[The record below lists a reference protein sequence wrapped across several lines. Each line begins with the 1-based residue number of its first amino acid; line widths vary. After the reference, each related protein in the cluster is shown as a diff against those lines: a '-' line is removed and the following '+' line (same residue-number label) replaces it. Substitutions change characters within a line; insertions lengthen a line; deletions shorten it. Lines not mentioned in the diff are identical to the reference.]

1 MKDSNALDLFPKMR
15 VKAFDGMSVTAE
27 VWAKAHEEHRN
38 ALGAHNLVAHGSGI
52 LTGLEVIANDPPDQ
66 FVFISPGAAVDPAG
80 NVIVVPEAVAYDFG
94 SASEGDLFL
103 VLGQG
108 ERELGGV
115 GNEAKFIQNEFVIA
129 ARSSLPKRPT
139 VELARIT
146 LSKAGKP
153 VKNAEAP
160 LHPGPDMLD
169 LRYRKKIASVVHR
182 PVRVYVKVL
191 GKDEPEII
199 TAWDHLGNAC
209 QRELPCKLIVD
220 SSGAFPKDLK
230 EFDLVYLAGKG
241 KFKSTDVMW
250 KALTGYFEQG
260 KILILEALDPEAQE
274 SCQELLDKLKL
285 LPVDADKKASLFTEP
300 FLFAEPPTGFSGT
313 HVQVWEQVVYSTGA
327 YGLAWAGLAGTGISS
342 RSYIRS
348 AQEWGVNLIKYCLH
362 QDE

>member
-1 MKDSNALDLFPKMR
+1 M
-15 VKAFDGMSVTAE
+15 
-27 VWAKAHEEHRN
+27 W
-38 ALGAHNLVAHGSGI
+38 
-52 LTGLEVIANDPPDQ
+52 
-66 FVFISPGAAVDPAG
+66 
-80 NVIVVPEAVAYDFG
+80 
-94 SASEGDLFL
+94 
-103 VLGQG
+103 
-108 ERELGGV
+108 

-241 KFKSTDVMW
+241 KVQINGCDVE
-250 KALTGYFEQG
+250 GIDRG
-260 KILILEALDPEAQE
+260 IL
-274 SCQELLDKLKL
+274 
-285 LPVDADKKASLFTEP
+285 
-300 FLFAEPPTGFSGT
+300 
-313 HVQVWEQVVYSTGA
+313 
-327 YGLAWAGLAGTGISS
+327 S
-342 RSYIRS
+342 RGRY
-348 AQEWGVNLIKYCLH
+348 
-362 QDE
+362 

>member
-15 VKAFDGMSVTAE
+15 VKPFDGMSVTAE
-27 VWAKAHEEHRN
+27 VWAKAHDEHRN
-38 ALGAHNLVAHGSGI
+38 ALGAHNLIAHGSGI

-80 NVIVVPEAVAYDFG
+80 NVIVVPEPVAYDFG
-94 SASEGDLFL
+94 SASAGELFL

-115 GNEAKFIQNEFVIA
+115 GNDVKFIQNEFVIA

-146 LSKAGKP
+146 LSKTGNP
-153 VKNAEAP
+153 IKNAVQS

-169 LRYRKKIASVVHR
+169 LRYRNQMVSALRK
-182 PVRVYVKVL
+182 PVKVFVKSL
-191 GKDEPEII
+191 GKEESDII
-199 TAWDHLGNAC
+199 AAWDHLGAAC
-209 QRELPCKLIVD
+209 QREMPNKLIVD
-220 SSGAFPKDLK
+220 TSEAFPKGLDDY
-230 EFDLVYLAGKG
+230 DLVYLAGKG
-241 KFKSTDVMW
+241 KFKSPEVML
-250 KALTGYFEQG
+250 KALNGYFDQG
-260 KILILEALDPEAQE
+260 KILILESLDAEAQE

-300 FLFAEPPTGFSGT
+300 FLFAEPPIGFSGN
-313 HVQVWEQVVYSTGA
+313 HVQVWEQVVYSTSA

-348 AQEWGVNLIKYCLH
+348 AQEWGVNLIKYCLR
-362 QDE
+362 QEE